1 MRRFRSGDDP
11 ADGTS
16 SRGCLSSGP
25 SPSCFCVH
33 QSQREDDLL
42 MRFIA
47 PLAEGRAARS
57 ETIT

>member
-16 SRGCLSSGP
+16 SRGCLSSSP
-25 SPSCFCVH
+25 SPSCFQVH
-33 QSQREDDLL
+33 QSTDKLIAL

-47 PLAEGRAARS
+47 PLANGERRDP
-57 ETIT
+57 